1 MSFQYLTMRE
11 GFKDPVFHSS
21 PKPMT
26 HLEVLR
32 ARAEA
37 DEDLV
42 EIWANAFDKEQSLA
56 THVPGSGTAR
66 LAAARAVA
74 TRVRRERGECLVERL
89 VAKGWN
95 S

>member
-37 DEDLV
+37 DEMSREPPYLGTLYLV
-42 EIWANAFDKEQSLA
+42 EEVDGIAKA
-56 THVPGSGTAR
+56 TSYPF
-66 LAAARAVA
+66 
-74 TRVRRERGECLVERL
+74 RGKCMP
-89 VAKGWN
+89 
-95 S
+95 